1 MIFLACLLTVL
12 IAGGFF
18 ALLGYR
24 DRFSL
29 TVCICANV
37 ITNLLLNLAILRAFR
52 GDPGAW
58 LYAMEAVVVAVEYAI
73 YAHAFGRGWR
83 LLLLTL
89 AANVLSYG
97 AGVLLF

>member
-12 IAGGFF
+12 IEGGFF

-29 TVCICANV
+29 TVIICANV

-58 LYAMEAVVVAVEYAI
+58 LYAMEAVVVAAEYAI
-73 YAHAFGRGWR
+73 YARAFGWGWR